1 MSLNYR
7 DCGSVLLAN
16 SIDIDDLIS
25 AAITNPK
32 IKPIQKS
39 RRRGARQMLSNAS
52 LLAPLLLA
60 EGCLSTGKREL
71 GLGKRDDDKP
81 DDKPTPSAGGAPTSV
96 SAGEFA
102 PVETTQNQ
110 QIVQD
115 QATAQDDGNFNT
127 DIGDSLQISAS
138 DLLANDVAPGNG
150 SLELVRVYGAANGT
164 VTLQNGIITFTPDAG
179 YQGLASF
186 KYELRG
192 PGGELSEATV
202 EINVGE
208 NTGQGNA
215 DQGSGG
221 NGAEGGHGDNGMNME
236 DSADMMMALN
246 LVPEADATHVAVND
260 GSWFDPNTWANGEV
274 PGEGAQVLIPDG
286 LTVTYD
292 GESAVSLFTVR
303 VDGNLNF
310 ATDINTFMEVDT
322 FVVSMSGYV
331 TIGTV
336 DNPVAANVSAVIQI
350 ADNGPID
357 VSWDPMLL
365 SRGVVSMGDFEV
377 HGAEKEA
384 FLKVA
389 IDPMAGDTSLTL
401 DAPPEGWSV
410 GDRLVLTGT
419 HLTPITESLAP
430 GSLRNITTE
439 DEELIITSIVGNVI
453 EFNKALEFDH
463 DTPRADLKAYV
474 ANYSRNVR
482 FETENADNLPVYQR
496 GHVMFMQSDT
506 IDIRYAEFSELGR
519 TDKSERAFDVADLS
533 STQSDTNVK
542 ARYPLHLHHAGVD
555 DLDNPVMLVGNAIWG
570 SPGWGVVQHDSN
582 AILAD
587 NAVYDAFGSGFV
599 AETGNETGRWANNI
613 SILSKGVAGGAKW
626 IDDVNAFDL
635 GRTGSGFWFQGRLID
650 AVDNVAA
657 GVPGGEGFVFMSRGN
672 GAISVLAENL
682 DQPESLRYLDGALVS
697 KPAIT
702 SFAGNESIATAT
714 GLLVIKGS
722 PEQGSDVRSVI
733 EDFTAWETRFGVHVE
748 YTGRYTFKDI
758 DVVGTTRTSGAG
770 APINGIEVGPN
781 SFDMTFN
788 NVKVD
793 GFENG
798 FLFRKETLNL
808 NSPFDGN
815 FGYVIIDATITNVTQ
830 DYVNIDSGD
839 LFLSGSD
846 LDDSRLFFESS
857 VETFQVTPR
866 NPAAGYME
874 LSGTKTDSIGE
885 IAISPTWDP
894 LLYNW
899 YSLRGAVEQEGYWT
913 LPDGRNITVFDQYFS
928 DRATGEVNKVAIFV
942 ENPDTGN
949 LNATGGF
956 TRVDPVNHGILD
968 INSAAPVARTDFAS
982 VLENQSVVIN
992 VLANDFDPDGDNIAV
1007 DGLVNARYGRVFDNE
1022 DGTITYTPDPNYTG
1036 TDEFYYW
1043 VEDDNGNFA
1052 KASVQVTIEI

>member
-1 MSLNYR
+1 MYECEVMSINYR
-7 DCGSVLLAN
+7 DDVGAFLAN

-25 AAITNPK
+25 ATKSNPK
-32 IKPIQKS
+32 IKPIQRS

-71 GLGKRDDDKP
+71 GLGGDGDAPNDSSA
-81 DDKPTPSAGGAPTSV
+81 PSAGGAPTPV
-96 SAGEFA
+96 SAGEFPPA
-102 PVETTQNQ
+102 QG
-110 QIVQD
+110 I
-115 QATAQDDGNFNT
+115 AQDDGNFST
-127 DIGDSLQISAS
+127 DVGDSLQIAAS
-138 DLLANDVAPGNG
+138 DLLANDLAPGNG
-150 SLELVRVYGAANGT
+150 TLELVRVFGAANGT
-164 VTLQNGIITFTPDAG
+164 VALHNGIITFTPDAG
-179 YQGLASF
+179 YEGPASF
-186 KYELRG
+186 KYEIRG
-192 PGGELSEATV
+192 PDGVLSEATV
-202 EINVGE
+202 EINVGDA
-208 NTGQGNA
+208 G
-215 DQGSGG
+215 DQGSPGQASGG
-221 NGAEGGHGDNGMNME
+221 NAGHDGNGMNMG
-236 DSADMMMALN
+236 DGADNMMALN
-246 LVPEADATHVAVND
+246 LVPEADATHVAVNN

-274 PGEGAQVLIPDG
+274 PGEGAQVLISDG
-286 LTVTYD
+286 VTVTYD

-303 VDGNLNF
+303 VDGNLDF

-322 FVVSMSGYV
+322 FVVSMKGHV

-389 IDPMAGDTSLTL
+389 TDPMAGDTSITL
-401 DAPPEGWSV
+401 EAPPEGWNV
-410 GDRLVLTGT
+410 GDKLVLTGT
-419 HLTPITESLAP
+419 HLTPFTESLAP
-430 GSLRNITTE
+430 GSDRNITTE

-453 EFNKALEFDH
+453 TFNKALEFDH

-482 FETENADNLPVYQR
+482 FETENVDDLPVHQR
-496 GHVMFMQSDT
+496 GHVMFMQSDI
-506 IDIRYAEFSELGR
+506 IDIRYAEFNELGR

-587 NAVYDAFGSGFV
+587 NAVYNAFGSGFV

-613 SILSKGVAGGAKW
+613 SILSEGVAGGPKW
-626 IDDVNAFDL
+626 VDDVAAFDL

-672 GAISVLAENL
+672 GNINVLAENL
-682 DQPESLRYLDGALVS
+682 DQPESLRYLDDALVS
-697 KPAIT
+697 TPSIT
-702 SFAGNESIATAT
+702 SFAGNESIATGS
-714 GLLVIKGS
+714 GLVVIKGG
-722 PEQGSDVRSVI
+722 PEQGNDVRSVI
-733 EDFTAWETRFGVHVE
+733 EDFTAWETRFGVHVQ

-758 DVVGTTRTSGAG
+758 DVIGTDRSSGAG
-770 APINGIEVGPN
+770 AAVNGFELGPN
-781 SFDMTFN
+781 VFDMTFN
-788 NVKVD
+788 NVNID
-793 GFENG
+793 GFQNG
-798 FLFRKETLNL
+798 FLFSKTLVNL
-808 NSPFDGN
+808 NNPFDGE
-815 FGYVIIDATITNVTQ
+815 FGYVVIDPTITNVAN
-830 DYVNIDSGD
+830 DYVNRDSND
-839 LFLSGSD
+839 LILSSSD
-846 LDDSRLFFESS
+846 LDGSVLSFVSDLGAFERAP
-857 VETFQVTPR
+857 Q
-866 NPAAGYME
+866 NPAAGNIE

-885 IAISPTWDP
+885 TEISPTWDP

-913 LPDGRNITVFDQYFS
+913 LPDGRNVTAFDQYFS
-928 DRATGEVNKVAIFV
+928 DRATGEINKVAVFV

-949 LNATGGF
+949 LNGSGGF
-956 TRVDPVNHGILD
+956 TRVDPVNNGILD
-968 INSAAPVARTDFAS
+968 INSAAPVARTDFAT
-982 VLENQSVVIN
+982 VIENGSIIID

-1007 DGLVNARYGRVFDNE
+1007 DGLVNPRHGRVFDND
-1022 DGTITYTPDPNYTG
+1022 DGTLTYIPDPNYVG
-1036 TDEFYYW
+1036 GDEFYYW